1 MIISNVAGVHQRLQ
15 PDDML
20 LTTCPKCQ
28 HTFPLTSPCCMEPSG
43 LVVSAT
49 LHLPPSVTTPAS
61 CTMTVSARRCQV
73 GMSGGG
79 IVQDPRDLQ
88 SVILQ
93 KGVTSSCGGKLTVN
107 SIPPEPS
114 PSSPIAFVIPP
125 AAPSFSNSNP
135 LQDSD
140 LERLSATVGALQNS
154 GWFYEGLSWQESAAM
169 LMPTAPGTFLVRNS
183 SDPRFLFSLSVQTDR
198 GPTSVRLHYHNGH
211 FRLDAAPKLVSV
223 MPMFHCVV
231 KLVEHYVAVTNSKDK
246 PRGKEQ
252 VWIDCSGQTYS
263 SILLTKP
270 LYQKGRF
277 PGLKHLARLAVN
289 RLADHVPTRELP
301 ESLHK
306 YLAEYPYTL

>member
-1 MIISNVAGVHQRLQ
+1 MLPPN
-15 PDDML
+15 DML

-28 HTFPLTSPCCMEPSG
+28 HTFPLTSPCCAEPSG
-43 LVVSAT
+43 LLLSAT
-49 LHLPPSVTTPAS
+49 LHLPPSSAS

-79 IVQDPRDLQ
+79 IVQDSRPDLQ

-93 KGVTSSCGGKLTVN
+93 KGVTSSCGGKLTV
-107 SIPPEPS
+107 SSLSPEPS

-125 AAPSFSNSNP
+125 ASSTPSLSHSNP
-135 LQDSD
+135 IQDSD
-140 LERLSATVGALQNS
+140 LERLSATVEALQNS

-169 LMPTAPGTFLVRNS
+169 LMATTPGTFLVRNS

-198 GPTSVRLHYHNGH
+198 GPTSVRLHYHDGH
-211 FRLDAAPKLVSV
+211 FRLDAAPKLVPV
-223 MPMFHCVV
+223 MPVFQCVV
-231 KLVEHYVAVTNSKDK
+231 RLVEYYVAVTNLRDK

-270 LYQKGRF
+270 QIGR
-277 PGLKHLARLAVN
+277 A
-289 RLADHVPTRELP
+289 HV
-301 ESLHK
+301 
-306 YLAEYPYTL
+306 